1 MDVVTKPSEVAR
13 LIEDAEQRIQR
24 ILWELERD
32 TGRAVDEVE
41 VDTRNYAQLR
51 TEITLRGN
59 ARP

>member
-1 MDVVTKPSEVAR
+1 MEPAEVAR
-13 LIEDAEQRIQR
+13 LVEDAEKRIQR
-24 ILWELERD
+24 ILLELEED
-32 TGRAVDEVE
+32 VGRAVDEVE